1 MDDLAFHPILS
12 VDLSSLPSATL
23 SGHHIVCDTL
33 YSKVAFS
40 IAVNKLDRFVSRV
53 IDIGQNWRKMINRSI
68 NEWLN
73 SSHSKRLFTSEH
85 DPLSNMRTLIPDL
98 QRVYMTRN
106 MVQRVG

>member
-12 VDLSSLPSATL
+12 VDLSSLPS
-23 SGHHIVCDTL
+23 G
-33 YSKVAFS
+33 
-40 IAVNKLDRFVSRV
+40 FVSRV

-85 DPLSNMRTLIPDL
+85 DPLSNMRTLMPDL